1 MFVILFFLG
10 LAVFGLMQL
19 APGDVVDN
27 YVKTMMA
34 MQNDFKSGN
43 NIFTKQQIQDM
54 KHRLG
59 LDLPFYSQYFRWLK
73 MVIIERDLGTSLIS
87 KAPILFLIKDRLI
100 NSLTLNI
107 ISLVFLTFFSFA
119 LGIFF
124 SSKVGTKID
133 VVATFSAL
141 FLHSFPWIL
150 MLILLQFLASVTN
163 LFPVT
168 AYPYFSFDSNPPKF
182 VFSYLY
188 HIFLPLLGAFLSG
201 VGGTMRMLRAT
212 MLDQL
217 GQQYVTSLRSRGIK
231 ESRIYFNHAF
241 RNTLNP
247 YITSSADL
255 LASLFSGS
263 LILEIVFSYPGIGR
277 LMYEAV
283 LQEDMYLVITNVM
296 FISFLILIGMII
308 ADISL
313 ALVDP
318 RIRYGKN

>member
-10 LAVFGLMQL
+10 LAVFGLMEL

-34 MQNDFKSGN
+34 MQNDFKSSN
-43 NIFTKQQIQDM
+43 NIFTKEQILEM

-59 LDLPFYSQYFRWLK
+59 LDLPFYRQYFRWLK
-73 MVIIERDLGTSLIS
+73 MVIVDRDLGVSLIS
-87 KAPILFLIKDRLI
+87 KAPILFLIKDRLV
-100 NSLTLNI
+100 NSLTLNL
-107 ISLVFLTFFSFA
+107 ISLVFLTVLSFA

-150 MLILLQFLASVTN
+150 MLILLQFFASISN

-168 AYPYFSFDSNPPKF
+168 AYPYFSFQSNPPKF

-201 VGGTMRMLRAT
+201 VGGTMRMLRST

-217 GQQYVTSLRSRGIK
+217 AAIHNK
-231 ESRIYFNHAF
+231 FKI
-241 RNTLNP
+241 
-247 YITSSADL
+247 
-255 LASLFSGS
+255 
-263 LILEIVFSYPGIGR
+263 
-277 LMYEAV
+277 
-283 LQEDMYLVITNVM
+283 
-296 FISFLILIGMII
+296 
-308 ADISL
+308 
-313 ALVDP
+313 
-318 RIRYGKN
+318 

>member
-1 MFVILFFLG
+1 
-10 LAVFGLMQL
+10 
-19 APGDVVDN
+19 
-27 YVKTMMA
+27 Y
-34 MQNDFKSGN
+34 
-43 NIFTKQQIQDM
+43 
-54 KHRLG
+54 
-59 LDLPFYSQYFRWLK
+59 
-73 MVIIERDLGTSLIS
+73 
-87 KAPILFLIKDRLI
+87 
-100 NSLTLNI
+100 
-107 ISLVFLTFFSFA
+107 FSFA
-119 LGIFF
+119 
-124 SSKVGTKID
+124 
-133 VVATFSAL
+133 
-141 FLHSFPWIL
+141 
-150 MLILLQFLASVTN
+150 
-163 LFPVT
+163 
-168 AYPYFSFDSNPPKF
+168 SNPPKF
-182 VFSYLY
+182 IFSYFY

-217 GQQYVTSLRSRGIK
+217 GQQYITSLRSRGIK

>member
-1 MFVILFFLG
+1 MVRIVSMFVILFFLG

-59 LDLPFYSQYFRWLK
+59 LDLPFYSQYFRWLR

-133 VVATFSAL
+133 VVATF
-141 FLHSFPWIL
+141 
-150 MLILLQFLASVTN
+150 
-163 LFPVT
+163 
-168 AYPYFSFDSNPPKF
+168 
-182 VFSYLY
+182 
-188 HIFLPLLGAFLSG
+188 
-201 VGGTMRMLRAT
+201 
-212 MLDQL
+212 
-217 GQQYVTSLRSRGIK
+217 
-231 ESRIYFNHAF
+231 
-241 RNTLNP
+241 
-247 YITSSADL
+247 
-255 LASLFSGS
+255 
-263 LILEIVFSYPGIGR
+263 
-277 LMYEAV
+277 
-283 LQEDMYLVITNVM
+283 
-296 FISFLILIGMII
+296 
-308 ADISL
+308 
-313 ALVDP
+313 
-318 RIRYGKN
+318 

>member
-1 MFVILFFLG
+1 MLVILFFLG
-10 LAVFGLMQL
+10 LAVFGLMSL

-27 YVKTMMA
+27 YVKTMMS

-43 NIFTKQQIQDM
+43 NIFSKKQIDDM
-54 KHRLG
+54 KSRLG
-59 LDLPFYSQYFRWLK
+59 LDLPFYRQYFRWLK
-73 MVIIERDLGTSLIS
+73 MAIIERDLGTSLIS

-100 NSLTLNI
+100 NSLTLNL

-119 LGIFF
+119 LGIYF

-133 VVATFSAL
+133 FIATLSAL

-150 MLILLQFLASVTN
+150 MLIILQFFASVTN

-168 AYPYFSFDSNPPKF
+168 AYPYFSFESNPPKF

-201 VGGTMRMLRAT
+201 IGGTMRMLRST

-217 GQQYVTSLRSRGIK
+217 GQQYITSLRSRGIK
-231 ESRIYFNHAF
+231 ETRIYFNHAF

-296 FISFLILIGMII
+296 FISFLILVGMIV
-308 ADISL
+308 ADIAL